1 MLLEVVKSLVHD
13 GYTALMDQRCHSAEQ
28 MFSQLLNILNPSEL
42 KVNWEE
48 WIYLLRQSS
57 FMLSILC
64 HSFPPPK

>member
-48 WIYLLRQSS
+48 FIYLLR
-57 FMLSILC
+57 
-64 HSFPPPK
+64 